1 MMSNLIDESKIYKS
15 ELDQWIEALG
25 LPQYQ
30 PPNIEIETILEFTRE
45 SLRERSSIDLSEDAV
60 ILAQY
65 GLFLQQKIN
74 SCKAFI
80 KWSNQV
86 VNRLLGDDRPR
97 LNRWV
102 RKAELRIQRIEYL
115 TRRIELIGQSIGNLV
130 RARYNGG

>member
-1 MMSNLIDESKIYKS
+1 MMSNLTDESKIYKE
-15 ELDQWIEALG
+15 ELDRWTESLG

-30 PPNIEIETILEFTRE
+30 PLNTEIEIILGFTRE
-45 SLRERSSIDLSEDAV
+45 SLREKSSVDLSEDAV

-86 VNRLLGDDRPR
+86 VNRLLGDDRPK

-102 RKAELRIQRIEYL
+102 RKAELRIERIQYL